1 MFALGKWN
9 AFFQLYGFFALEV
22 TQHDLH
28 LVTIKGCYAFF
39 FSLCFISLSIF
50 DLDFSV
56 ALPDLWCFL
65 PLTPVLNVCI
75 DMRGV
80 SLTMHFNSGTWQ
92 NREGGLGLLGGAHPC
107 PPHQGTAPPEQQL
120 EFITDLLDAAPPPE
134 DEGSGSPKSR

>member
-1 MFALGKWN
+1 MYRVVFALGKWN

-92 NREGGLGLLGGAHPC
+92 NRGGGGETPQTFSEESCCVLLRSLFVALFDSATSFSGLG
-107 PPHQGTAPPEQQL
+107 
-120 EFITDLLDAAPPPE
+120 
-134 DEGSGSPKSR
+134 